1 MPDEAAIFLIGF
13 MACGKST
20 VGPVLAA
27 RLGREFIDLDEI
39 IKEKAGCTIGELI
52 TRQGEESFRQIETE
66 TLAEV
71 SGKTA
76 VIAPGG
82 GAVTREEN
90 REIMAS
96 SGTTIWLDAPF
107 DLCWKRI
114 LEDATARPLAPDQNT
129 ARQRYDARL
138 SLYRQADLRIT
149 IDERSSPN
157 AIAGAIVNLI
167 RSRD

>member
-1 MPDEAAIFLIGF
+1 MHREAAIFLLGF
-13 MACGKST
+13 MACGKTT

-27 RLGREFIDLDEI
+27 RLVREFIDLDRI
-39 IKEKAGCTIGELI
+39 IENQVGCTIGELI
-52 TRQGEESFRQIETE
+52 ERDGEEEFRRIETR
-66 TLAEV
+66 TLCEAAG
-71 SGKTA
+71 SRA

-82 GAVTREEN
+82 GAITREEN
-90 REIMAS
+90 REIMTS

-114 LEDATARPLAPDQNT
+114 LEDATVRPLAPDQNT

-138 SLYRQADLRIT
+138 SLYSQADLRIT
-149 IDERSSPN
+149 IDERSSPDE
-157 AIAGAIVNLI
+157 IAGAIVNLI